1 MSTVLFGILTF
12 LINREKLTKKYR
24 MVMVRNRDLSVYVN
38 TTLKIANVIDKYI
51 RGTNTS
57 VGPIELKSTTVAPVK
72 MKTITT
78 VPPVKR
84 KPDVW
89 RKQFNWRD
97 CKRFKKGSLNR
108 TEALYQQL
116 KKVVRVLNRAN
127 YIVGYGTLL
136 GVVRDNQMNPNEVDN
151 DIIVDQNF
159 DPDPYKE
166 RLFNMGLII
175 FKSGI
180 YRICEYNPVQS
191 ANKNP
196 WTAGYYSTY
205 TDIYNQLPYVL
216 VDPENPNTAI
226 RKKVIIRQR
235 KFRDMSVNIP
245 QDTVINEWF
254 SKRYGNWKV
263 PSIKGWKKKVKNTF
277 K

>member
-12 LINREKLTKKYR
+12 LINREKLTQKYR

-57 VGPIELKSTTVAPVK
+57 VGPAELKSTTVAPVK
-72 MKTITT
+72 MTT
-78 VPPVKR
+78 SRAPPVKR

-89 RKQFNWRD
+89 KKQFNWRD

-116 KKVVRVLNRAN
+116 KKVVRVLNKAN

-151 DIIVDQNF
+151 DIIVDKNF
-159 DPDPYKE
+159 DPGPYKE

-180 YRICEYNPVQS
+180 YRICEYSPVQS

-216 VDPENPNTAI
+216 VDPENPNTAVQ
-226 RKKVIIRQR
+226 KKVTIRQR
-235 KFRDMSVNIP
+235 KFRDMKVNIP

-263 PSIKGWKKKVKNTF
+263 PAITGWKKKVKNTF
-277 K
+277 N